1 LHSAIWRRNWELSCF
16 ENTCGYVHDHS
27 TPSGIA
33 VLRTSSALC
42 RQPVTGTCP
51 AGRRLGTLGPVLLAP
66 ATAAKEEGRRQKG
79 KEKNKRHVLL
89 QYFNSTFLRMNSFFL
104 SQQVSL
110 SQISAKQTGPGRA
123 R

>member
-1 LHSAIWRRNWELSCF
+1 
-16 ENTCGYVHDHS
+16 
-27 TPSGIA
+27 

-89 QYFNSTFLRMNSFFL
+89 QYFSANEQYFSLTI
-104 SQQVSL
+104 SQPKPNFSE
-110 SQISAKQTGPGRA
+110 TNRA
-123 R
+123 RKSEIN